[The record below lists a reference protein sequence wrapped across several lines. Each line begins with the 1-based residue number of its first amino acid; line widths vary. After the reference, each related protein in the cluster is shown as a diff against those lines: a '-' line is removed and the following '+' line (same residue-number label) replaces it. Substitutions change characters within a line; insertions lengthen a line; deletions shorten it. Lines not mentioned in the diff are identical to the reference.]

1 VRESG
6 RVAAVVGVLIIV
18 PLAAAGLH
26 VGRGGSQAD
35 PDRTDRIAPQQ
46 CRRPY
51 ASWSP
56 WNTPL
61 VRPSYDPRLD
71 RKLVGLRD
79 PLTSDPSQYTYPVY
93 DVSAATPR
101 RRVQVDGVYSNVHD
115 GGRTIRLQHGGTF
128 TLPLPTSAKPA
139 SGSDG
144 QIVVVDPESGD
155 EWGAWR
161 FDPSGDNVEATNA
174 YHYNTNWSGVPPRTA
189 AGDPFGSRGA
199 GVPYLA
205 GLVRPCELEG
215 GAIRH
220 AVAFAYPY
228 PSPAHVYPATKSDG
242 IGPRDALPEG
252 TRLQLDPTL
261 TRDDLRARG
270 CDDAC
275 ITIARALQ
283 RYGMYVIDN
292 GGRPKVMMEYEA
304 TANWD
309 GLVTAGTVSPIP
321 LADFRAVA
329 DTTPVVQALPSTGE
343 RGRVVSVRYRVFD
356 HGDATRET
364 ITFVGGGRRVASLR
378 RPYHVS
384 LSRSPTAVRW
394 QGLPTGAVARF
405 CVRAWDP
412 AGHASRSSCNTLRI
426 R

>member
-6 RVAAVVGVLIIV
+6 RVVAVVGVVMVV

-26 VGRGGSQAD
+26 LGRGGSREETHD
-35 PDRTDRIAPQQ
+35 IASQQ
-46 CRRPY
+46 CRPPY

-61 VRPSYDPRLD
+61 VRPAYDTRLD
-71 RKLVGLRD
+71 GKLVGLRD
-79 PLTSDPSQYTYPVY
+79 PLTSDPTQYTYPVY
-93 DVSAATPR
+93 DVSTATPQ
-101 RRVQVDGVYSNVHD
+101 RRVQVDGVYSNVDD
-115 GGRTIRLQHGGTF
+115 GGRTMRRQHGGTF
-128 TLPLPTSAKPA
+128 TLPLPPGAMPA

-144 QIVVVDPESGD
+144 QIVVVDRTSGD

-161 FDPSGDNVEATNA
+161 FDPSGGNAEATNA

-189 AGDPFGSRGA
+189 AGEPFGSRGA

-205 GLVRPCELEG
+205 GLVRPCEIAR

-220 AVAFAYPY
+220 ALAFAYPY
-228 PSPAHVYPATKSDG
+228 PSSAHVYPATKSDG

-252 TRLQLDPTL
+252 TRLQLDSTL
-261 TRDDLRARG
+261 TADNLRARG
-270 CDDAC
+270 CDSAC
-275 ITIARALQ
+275 LTIARALQ

-309 GLVTAGTVSPIP
+309 GIVTADTVSPIP
-321 LADFRAVA
+321 LADFRAVV
-329 DTTPVVQALPSTGE
+329 DTAPVVQTLPSVGK
-343 RGRVVSVRYRVFD
+343 RGRVVSLRYRVFD

-364 ITFVGGGRRVASLR
+364 ISVVSGGKRVASLR

-384 LSRSPTAVRW
+384 HSRSPTAVRW
-394 QGLPTGAVARF
+394 QGLHTPAVARF
-405 CVRAWDP
+405 CVRGWDP
-412 AGHASRSSCNTLRI
+412 AGRASRSSCNTLRVH
-426 R
+426 